1 METYKS
7 LHNHDYFESQSYREE
22 IFRKIFCDF
31 EHYVWDWSIEF
42 LQKVHDFCEYSAQFS
57 DIADKIYYAQNTN
70 NYDESLSKDISDFM
84 ESLIPHLYI
93 NTHLE
98 NNQNKI
104 SFSQKE
110 ISYMRKKLLA
120 FIYSPHPEIIEQ
132 RKKTKNTAKCI
143 VLFQSYQEKRS

>member
-1 METYKS
+1 METHKS
-7 LHNHDYFESQSYREE
+7 LHTHDYFESQGYREE

-42 LQKVHDFCEYSAQFS
+42 LQKVHDFCEQSAQFS
-57 DIADKIYYAQNTN
+57 DIADKLYYSQNSN
-70 NYDESLSKDISDFM
+70 NFDESLSKDISDFM